1 MLKKINNKI
10 LKRPYA
16 EINRYWIE
24 NKLYQILEK
33 VNDFPKLEQ
42 NYDPEID
49 DLYFLHKTITER
61 KVSTVLEFGIGFST
75 IIMAHALNLN
85 KKYKNQIKK
94 IIPRKK
100 NLFEIHS
107 VDSSKKYLNIWN
119 PIFKSFYE
127 DTIYSYQSNCYLNM
141 INNVIVSNYKKIPN
155 IIPDL
160 IYLDAPELEEVK
172 GKINNL
178 SMVSKNNFPI
188 AADILH
194 LEYFLQP
201 GAFIIVDGRTT
212 NSRFLINNLQ
222 RDWEYKEYEKED
234 ISSFELIEKPIGQ
247 MNKEYINFTLHQ

>member
-1 MLKKINNKI
+1 MLKKINSKI
-10 LKRPYA
+10 LKRPYS
-16 EINRYWIE
+16 EINKYWTE
-24 NKLYQILEK
+24 NKLYNILEK
-33 VNDFPKLEQ
+33 IGDFPKIEQ

-61 KVSTVLEFGIGFST
+61 KVSTVLEFGIGYST
-75 IIMAHALNLN
+75 VIMANALNHN
-85 KKYKNQIKK
+85 KKYKKQIKE

-100 NLFEIHS
+100 NLFQIHS
-107 VDSSKKYLNIWN
+107 VDSSKKYLSIWK
-119 PIFKSFYE
+119 PIFKHFYK
-127 DTIYSYQSNCYLNM
+127 DIIFSYQSDCNLNL

-160 IYLDAPELEEVK
+160 IYLDGPELEEVR

-212 NSRFLINNLQ
+212 NSRFLANNLQ
-222 RDWEYKEYEKED
+222 RDWEYKEHEKED
-234 ISSFELIEKPIGQ
+234 ISTFELIEKPIGQ
-247 MNKEYINFTLHQ
+247 LNKEYINFTLHQ

>member
-1 MLKKINNKI
+1 MLKKINSKI
-10 LKRPYA
+10 LKRPYS
-16 EINRYWIE
+16 EINKYWIE
-24 NKLYQILEK
+24 NKLYKILEEID
-33 VNDFPKLEQ
+33 NFPKIEQ

-61 KVSTVLEFGIGFST
+61 KVSTVLEFGIGYST
-75 IIMAHALNLN
+75 IIMAHALSQN
-85 KKYKNQIKK
+85 KKYEKQIKQ

-100 NLFEIHS
+100 NLFQIHS
-107 VDSSKKYLNIWN
+107 VDSSKKYLSIWK
-119 PIFKSFYE
+119 PIFNYFYK
-127 DTIYSYQSNCYLNM
+127 DIIFSYQSDCKLNL
-141 INNVIVSNYKKIPN
+141 INNVIVSNYNKIPN

-178 SMVSKNNFPI
+178 SMISKNHFPI

-212 NSRFLINNLQ
+212 NSRFLNNNLQ

-234 ISSFELIEKPIGQ
+234 ISTFELIEKPIGQ
-247 MNKEYINFTLHQ
+247 LNKEYTNFTLHQ